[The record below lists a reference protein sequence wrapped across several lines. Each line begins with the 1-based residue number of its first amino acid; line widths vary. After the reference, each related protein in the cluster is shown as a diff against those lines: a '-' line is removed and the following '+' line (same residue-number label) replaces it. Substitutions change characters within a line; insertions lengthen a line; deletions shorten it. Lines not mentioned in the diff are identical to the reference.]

1 MKELT
6 FNEMKTIKPGEALSI
21 TAVMAILVT
30 AIIAVVVFR
39 LFNSTD
45 ATVSIP
51 GGFKFDW
58 N

>member
-21 TAVMAILVT
+21 AAVMTILVT